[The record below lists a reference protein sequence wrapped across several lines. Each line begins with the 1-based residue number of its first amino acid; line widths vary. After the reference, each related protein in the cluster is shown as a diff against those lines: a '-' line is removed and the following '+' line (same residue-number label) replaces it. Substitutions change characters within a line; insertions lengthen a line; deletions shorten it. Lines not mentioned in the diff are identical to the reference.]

1 MVSLNDS
8 IDPQYPVARFMNKEE
23 LNAYGWQFDHFH
35 FEVLK
40 KEPVKLNPATRT
52 PQRLYNSY
60 TLVCYTIDDLEKY
73 FFDPLLFLEQNKL
86 IVY

>member
-40 KEPVKLNPATRT
+40 KEPVKLNPTKKT

-60 TLVCYTIDDLEKY
+60 TLVCYTIDDFENY
-73 FFDPLLFLEQNKL
+73 FFDALLFLEQNK
-86 IVY
+86 